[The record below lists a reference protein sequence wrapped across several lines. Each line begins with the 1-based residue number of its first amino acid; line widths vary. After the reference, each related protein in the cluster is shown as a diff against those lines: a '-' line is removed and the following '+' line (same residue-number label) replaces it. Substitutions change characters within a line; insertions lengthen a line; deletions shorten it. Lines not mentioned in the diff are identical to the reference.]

1 MSKIGKYLLSMLAL
15 IAFGL
20 AIAPI
25 SAGQTVL
32 SNNSGTDNTVWFI
45 SGEPSLVMNG
55 FDLSAFNVQVPAVI
69 DRVSIAVNSPVPGA
83 SIDVLIYEDANGG
96 SPSDA
101 RLVSQSQVDIRDAG
115 TFTYTLPTPVTV
127 NQRAI
132 WIGFYLPVNF
142 RFLADTSGS
151 SVLTYWAWTPG
162 GRFDVGNLA
171 SAQIL
176 GPADGSAPVN
186 INLGGKARITAEIT
200 GGTAITGTPGTPLP
214 NTTPGAI
221 TQQAGGTANFSI
233 MRQYPQPGCD
243 TLYYDSEDVSISYRG
258 SIALSCT
265 LTWEGYAPANP
276 QGYQRKQLLYDV
288 TIFDDRGNV
297 QAADLP
303 IEVTHCI
310 KPNPA
315 DIDRAVIGL
324 AYGSPRSWIIKPT
337 LRFGEYVCAEI
348 GRAGLLAYFIPG

>member
-1 MSKIGKYLLSMLAL
+1 MFKTGKYLLLLALML
-15 IAFGL
+15 IAFSF

-32 SNNSGTDNTVWFI
+32 SINSGTDNTVWFI

-55 FDLSAFNVQVPAVI
+55 FDLDAFGVARPAVI
-69 DRVSIAVNSPVPGA
+69 DKVSIAVNSPVPGS
-83 SIDVLIYEDANGG
+83 SIDILIYEDANGG
-96 SPSDA
+96 SPTDA
-101 RLVSQSQVDIRDAG
+101 RLVSQTQVDIRDAG
-115 TFTYTLPTPVTV
+115 TFTHTFTTPVTV

-151 SVLTYWAWTPG
+151 SVLSYWAWTPG
-162 GRFDVGNLA
+162 GRFDVNNLA
-171 SAQIL
+171 SAQII

-200 GGTAITGTPGTPLP
+200 GGTATTPQP

-221 TQQAGGTANFSI
+221 TQQGGGNANLSI
-233 MRQYPQPGCD
+233 MRQYPQAGCD
-243 TLYYDSEDVSISYRG
+243 TLYYDGEDVGISYLG
-258 SIALSCT
+258 GIALSCQ
-265 LTWEGYAPANP
+265 LMWDGYAPPNP

-297 QAADLP
+297 QADELP
-303 IEVTHCI
+303 IKVTHCI
-310 KPNPA
+310 RPNAA
-315 DIDRAVIGL
+315 DVDRAVIGV
-324 AYGSPRSWIIKPT
+324 AYGAPRRWLIEPT
-337 LRFGEYVCAEI
+337 LRFGDLVCAEI
-348 GRAGLLAYFIPG
+348 GRGGFLAYFIPG